1 MEIKVREVSAETKSV
16 QEVEKEL
23 LDKHEAEMNGEA
35 PAPEETTVEGL
46 SEDDVRSFL
55 SERYGREI
63 NSLDELAEARSE
75 APELPEDVAAYYKY
89 KQETGRGLDDFMKVN
104 RNLDEA
110 DGDGLLKEYLLI
122 TEDGL
127 DSEDVDM
134 MMEEYSFDE
143 DLDDEAEIKKAKL
156 AKKKAVAK
164 ARKFFEEQKEKYQ
177 APLESR
183 GAGSLEDSEEYQS
196 YKQYVE
202 QAKTYQEE
210 QKRRKEWFD
219 EKTGEVFSEQFKG
232 FEFNLNDK
240 SYVYSPGDRG
250 ELKKLQQTPEAWL
263 NKYLDESGLV
273 KDAKGYHKSLAVA
286 MNPEKFAQFFYEQG
300 KAEAVDDVMRK
311 TKNINMSERS
321 TPQAV
326 SKGEFKVR
334 AVGFNSNLV
343 PNRPLCRRT
352 TSPTST
358 SSTSISLILTRRS
371 SSVTETVPSHRSYA
385 W

>member
-1 MEIKVREVSAETKSV
+1 MEIKVRDLG
-16 QEVEKEL
+16 EVEAKSTQQIEQEL
-23 LDKHEAEMNGEA
+23 LDKHEAEVSGETAPEPEPESEPEA
-35 PAPEETTVEGL
+35 PAL

-55 SERYGREI
+55 SNRYGREI
-63 NSLDELAEARSE
+63 GSLDELAEVRE
-75 APELPEDVAAYYKY
+75 TAPDLPEDVAAYYKY
-89 KQETGRGLDDFMKVN
+89 KQETGRGLEDFMKVN
-104 RNLDEA
+104 QNLDEA
-110 DGDGLLKEYLLI
+110 DGDGLLKEYLLQ

-127 DSEDVDM
+127 DAEDVEM
-134 MMEEYSFDE
+134 MMEDYKFDE
-143 DLDDEAEIKKAKL
+143 DLDDEADIKKAKL

-164 ARKFFEEQKEKYQ
+164 AKKFFEEQKEKYQ

-183 GAGSLEDSEEYQS
+183 GAGSLEDSEEYQE

-219 EKTGEVFSEQFKG
+219 DKTNEVFSEQFKG

-263 NKYLDESGLV
+263 NKYLDDKGLV

-286 MNPEKFAQFFYEQG
+286 MNPEKFAEFFYEQG
-300 KAEAVDDVMRK
+300 KAAAVDDVMRK
-311 TKNINMSERS
+311 TKNINMSERPV
-321 TPQAV
+321 PQAV

-334 AVGFNSNLV
+334 AVAPSSGKGLKI
-343 PNRPLCRRT
+343 R
-352 TSPTST
+352 ST
-358 SSTSISLILTRRS
+358 RNKS
-371 SSVTETVPSHRSYA
+371 
-385 W
+385 

>member
-1 MEIKVREVSAETKSV
+1 MEIKVRDLG
-16 QEVEKEL
+16 EVEAKSTQQIEQEL
-23 LDKHEAEMNGEA
+23 LDKHEAEVSGEA
-35 PAPEETTVEGL
+35 TPEPEPEPEAPTL

-55 SERYGREI
+55 SNRYGREI
-63 NSLDELAEARSE
+63 ESLDDLAEVRE
-75 APELPEDVAAYYKY
+75 TTPDLPEDVAAYYKY
-89 KQETGRGLDDFMKVN
+89 KQETGRGLQDFMKVN
-104 RNLDEA
+104 QNLDEV
-110 DGDGLLKEYLLI
+110 DGDGLLKEYLLQ

-127 DSEDVDM
+127 DAEDVEM
-134 MMEEYSFDE
+134 MMEDYKFDE
-143 DLDDEAEIKKAKL
+143 DLDDEADIKKAKL

-164 ARKFFEEQKEKYQ
+164 ARNYFEEEKEKYQ

-183 GAGSLEDSEEYQS
+183 GVGSLENSEEYQE

-263 NKYLDESGLV
+263 NKYLDEQGLV

-286 MNPEKFAQFFYEQG
+286 MNPEKFAEFFYEQG
-300 KAEAVDDVMRK
+300 KAAAVDDVMRK
-311 TKNINMSERS
+311 TKNIM
-321 TPQAV
+321 Q
-326 SKGEFKVR
+326 
-334 AVGFNSNLV
+334 
-343 PNRPLCRRT
+343 
-352 TSPTST
+352 
-358 SSTSISLILTRRS
+358 RRS
-371 SSVTETVPSHRSYA
+371 IGKRWPQSLTSRLWMRLQLWMA
-385 W
+385 N

>member
-1 MEIKVREVSAETKSV
+1 MEIKVRDLG
-16 QEVEKEL
+16 EVEAKSTQQIEQEL
-23 LDKHEAEMNGEA
+23 LDKHEAEVSGEA
-35 PAPEETTVEGL
+35 APEPEPESEAPTL

-55 SERYGREI
+55 SNRYGREI
-63 NSLDELAEARSE
+63 GSLDELAEVRE
-75 APELPEDVAAYYKY
+75 TAPDLPEDVAAYYKY
-89 KQETGRGLDDFMKVN
+89 KQETGRGLEDFMKVN
-104 RNLDEA
+104 QNLDEA
-110 DGDGLLKEYLLI
+110 DGDGLLKEYLLQ

-127 DSEDVDM
+127 DAEDVEM
-134 MMEEYSFDE
+134 MMEDYKFDE
-143 DLDDEAEIKKAKL
+143 DLDDEADIKKAKL

-164 ARKFFEEQKEKYQ
+164 ARKYFEEEKEKYQ

-183 GAGSLEDSEEYQS
+183 GAGSLEDSEEYQE

-219 EKTGEVFSEQFKG
+219 DKTNEVFSEQFKG

-263 NKYLDESGLV
+263 NKYLDDKGLV

-286 MNPEKFAQFFYEQG
+286 MNPEKFAEFFYEQG
-300 KAEAVDDVMRK
+300 KAAAVDDVMRK
-311 TKNINMSERS
+311 TKNINMSERPV
-321 TPQAV
+321 PQAV

-334 AVGFNSNLV
+334 AVAPSSGNGLKI
-343 PNRPLCRRT
+343 R
-352 TSPTST
+352 ST
-358 SSTSISLILTRRS
+358 RNKS
-371 SSVTETVPSHRSYA
+371 
-385 W
+385 

>member
-1 MEIKVREVSAETKSV
+1 MEIKVRDLG
-16 QEVEKEL
+16 EVEAKSTQQIEQEL
-23 LDKHEAEMNGEA
+23 LDKHEAEVSDETAPEPESEPEA
-35 PAPEETTVEGL
+35 PAL

-55 SERYGREI
+55 SNRYGREI
-63 NSLDELAEARSE
+63 GSLDELAEVRE
-75 APELPEDVAAYYKY
+75 TAPDLPEDVAAYYKY
-89 KQETGRGLDDFMKVN
+89 KQETGRGLEDFMKVN
-104 RNLDEA
+104 QNLDEA
-110 DGDGLLKEYLLI
+110 DGDGLLKEYLLQ

-127 DSEDVDM
+127 DAEDVEM
-134 MMEEYSFDE
+134 MMEDYKFDE
-143 DLDDEAEIKKAKL
+143 DLDDEADIKKAKL

-164 ARKFFEEQKEKYQ
+164 AKRFFEEQKEKYQ

-183 GAGSLEDSEEYQS
+183 GAGSLEDSEEYQE

-219 EKTGEVFSEQFKG
+219 DKTNEVFSEQFKG

-263 NKYLDESGLV
+263 NKYLDDKGLV

-286 MNPEKFAQFFYEQG
+286 MNPEKFAEFFYEQG
-300 KAEAVDDVMRK
+300 KAAAVDDVMRK
-311 TKNINMSERS
+311 TKNINMSERPV
-321 TPQAV
+321 PQAV

-334 AVGFNSNLV
+334 AVTPSSGNGLKI
-343 PNRPLCRRT
+343 R
-352 TSPTST
+352 ST
-358 SSTSISLILTRRS
+358 RNKS
-371 SSVTETVPSHRSYA
+371 
-385 W
+385 

>member
-1 MEIKVREVSAETKSV
+1 MEIKVRDLG
-16 QEVEKEL
+16 EVEAKSTQQIEQEL
-23 LDKHEAEMNGEA
+23 LDKHEAEVSDETAPEPESEPEA
-35 PAPEETTVEGL
+35 PAL

-55 SERYGREI
+55 SNRYGREI
-63 NSLDELAEARSE
+63 GSLDELAEVRE
-75 APELPEDVAAYYKY
+75 AAPDLPEDVAAYYKY
-89 KQETGRGLDDFMKVN
+89 KQETGRGLEDFMKVN
-104 RNLDEA
+104 QNLDEA
-110 DGDGLLKEYLLI
+110 DGDGLLKEYLLQ

-127 DSEDVDM
+127 DAEDVEM
-134 MMEEYSFDE
+134 MMEDYKFDE
-143 DLDDEAEIKKAKL
+143 DLDDEADIKKAKL

-164 ARKFFEEQKEKYQ
+164 AKRFFEEQKEKYQ

-183 GAGSLEDSEEYQS
+183 GAGSLEDSEEYQE

-219 EKTGEVFSEQFKG
+219 DKTNEVFSEQFKG

-263 NKYLDESGLV
+263 NKYLDDKGLV

-286 MNPEKFAQFFYEQG
+286 MNPEKFAEFFYEQG
-300 KAEAVDDVMRK
+300 KAAAVDDVMRK
-311 TKNINMSERS
+311 TKNINMSERPV
-321 TPQAV
+321 PQAV

-334 AVGFNSNLV
+334 AVA
-343 PNRPLCRRT
+343 P
-352 TSPTST
+352 
-358 SSTSISLILTRRS
+358 SSGRGLKIRS
-371 SSVTETVPSHRSYA
+371 SRNKS
-385 W
+385 

>member
-1 MEIKVREVSAETKSV
+1 MRDLG
-16 QEVEKEL
+16 EVESKSTQQVEQEL
-23 LDKHEAEMNGEA
+23 LDKHEAEVNGEA
-35 PAPEETTVEGL
+35 PAQEQEVTEDKPTGL
-46 SEDDVRSFL
+46 SEDEVRSFL

-63 NSLDELAEARSE
+63 NSLDELAEARE
-75 APELPEDVAAYYKY
+75 QELPDLPDDVAAYYKY
-89 KQETGRGLDDFMKVN
+89 KQETGRGLEDFIKVN

-127 DSEDVDM
+127 DEEDVEM
-134 MMEEYSFDE
+134 MMEDYKFDE
-143 DLDDEAEIKKAKL
+143 DLDDEVDIKKAKL

-164 ARKFFEEQKEKYQ
+164 AKKFFEEQKEKYQ

-183 GAGSLEDSEEYQS
+183 GAGSLEDSEEYQA
-196 YKQYVE
+196 YQQYVE

-219 EKTGEVFSEQFKG
+219 DKTNEVFSEQFKG

-263 NKYLDESGLV
+263 NKYLDEQGLV
-273 KDAKGYHKSLAVA
+273 KDAAGYHKSLAVA
-286 MNPEKFAQFFYEQG
+286 MNPEKFAEFFYEQG
-300 KAEAVDDVMRK
+300 KAAAVDDVMRK
-311 TKNINMSERS
+311 TKNINMSERPV
-321 TPQAV
+321 PQAV

-334 AVGFNSNLV
+334 AVAPSSGRGLKI
-343 PNRPLCRRT
+343 R
-352 TSPTST
+352 SPRNKS
-358 SSTSISLILTRRS
+358 
-371 SSVTETVPSHRSYA
+371 
-385 W
+385 

>member
-1 MEIKVREVSAETKSV
+1 MEIKVRDLG
-16 QEVEKEL
+16 EVEAKSTQQIEQEL
-23 LDKHEAEMNGEA
+23 LDKHEAEVSGETTPEPEPEA
-35 PAPEETTVEGL
+35 PTL

-55 SERYGREI
+55 SNRYGREI
-63 NSLDELAEARSE
+63 NSLDELAEVRE
-75 APELPEDVAAYYKY
+75 TTPDLPEDVAAYYKY
-89 KQETGRGLDDFMKVN
+89 KQETGRGLQDFMKVN
-104 RNLDEA
+104 QNLDEV
-110 DGDGLLKEYLLI
+110 DGDGLLKEYLLQ

-127 DSEDVDM
+127 DAEDVEM
-134 MMEEYSFDE
+134 MMEDYKFDE
-143 DLDDEAEIKKAKL
+143 DLDDEADIKKAKL

-164 ARKFFEEQKEKYQ
+164 ARKYFEEEKEKYQ

-183 GAGSLEDSEEYQS
+183 GVGSLENSEEYQE

-263 NKYLDESGLV
+263 NKYLDEQGLV

-286 MNPEKFAQFFYEQG
+286 MNPEKFAEFFYEQG
-300 KAEAVDDVMRK
+300 KAAAVDDVMRK
-311 TKNINMSERS
+311 TKNINMSERPV
-321 TPQAV
+321 PQAV

-334 AVGFNSNLV
+334 AVAPSSGRGLKI
-343 PNRPLCRRT
+343 R
-352 TSPTST
+352 SPRNKS
-358 SSTSISLILTRRS
+358 
-371 SSVTETVPSHRSYA
+371 
-385 W
+385 